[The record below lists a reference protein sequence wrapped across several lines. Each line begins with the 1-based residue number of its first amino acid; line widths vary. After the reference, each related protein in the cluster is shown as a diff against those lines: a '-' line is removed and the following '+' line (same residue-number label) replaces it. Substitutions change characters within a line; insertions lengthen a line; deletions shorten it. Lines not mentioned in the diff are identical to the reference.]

1 MKNQH
6 LDKLKTLMGK
16 YKYLFYLAILLSV
29 VSSVISLGAYLN
41 VYYVIESMLSA
52 KGNLNKSVI
61 EKMTYF
67 GWQSVIYVS
76 VAFMFYGLAL
86 LLSHIVAF
94 NTVAKYRITLIDYMN
109 ELPLGYFQKRQSGK
123 LRKLIEK
130 NTEEVEHYI
139 AHQLPDM

>member
-1 MKNQH
+1 
-6 LDKLKTLMGK
+6 MGK

-67 GWQSVIYVS
+67 DGNLLFMYQSHLC
-76 VAFMFYGLAL
+76 FM
-86 LLSHIVAF
+86 V
-94 NTVAKYRITLIDYMN
+94 
-109 ELPLGYFQKRQSGK
+109 
-123 LRKLIEK
+123 
-130 NTEEVEHYI
+130 
-139 AHQLPDM
+139 